1 MQMGIAYLFACITIL
16 SVLAIMIG
24 MIKPSWVSWWE
35 KKEKANRK
43 KVLLVY
49 VIIFVVS
56 VIITNLVEPK
66 DIRKKANTYSLK
78 YPMQK
83 ELAII

>member
-1 MQMGIAYLFACITIL
+1 MQMGIVYLFACITIL
-16 SVLAIMIG
+16 SVLAIMLG
-24 MIKPSWVSWWE
+24 MVKPAWVSWWE

-56 VIITNLVEPK
+56 VIVTNLVQPE

-78 YPMQK
+78 YPKQQEM
-83 ELAII
+83 AII

>member
-1 MQMGIAYLFACITIL
+1 MQMGIVYLFSCITIL
-16 SVLAIMIG
+16 SVLAILIG
-24 MIKPSWVSWWE
+24 MIKPAWVSWWE

-56 VIITNLVEPK
+56 VIITNLVQPK
-66 DIRKKANTYSLK
+66 DIREKANNYSLK